1 MLNADWIKPE
11 KDFGLACPIFLKH
24 FKVNKKVK
32 SASLKISAKG
42 VYTTTL
48 NGQKIG
54 NAYMTP
60 GWTVYPKRIQFQE
73 YDITDLL
80 KEENSLLVTLARGWY
95 GGRISGDN
103 AQKRECAIIAEAV
116 INFTDGTVQSIKSDS
131 SWMCSYSNITFC
143 DIYDGQIY
151 DANIPQH
158 FNIKTVTA
166 DNNNLSVLVP
176 QQGAPV
182 IQNERIKPIK
192 IIRTPAGETVLDFG
206 QNLTGIIEVS
216 INAKKGETVSLSFA
230 EILDKNGN
238 FYNANYRSAKCL
250 YKYICREGLQTFAPE
265 LTFYGFRY
273 IRIDEFPSTA
283 VNSEMFTAVVL
294 HTEMEQTG
302 RISSSDALLNQLF
315 NNIIWGQKGNYLD
328 IPTDCP
334 QRDERQGWLG
344 DAQVFVRTA
353 SYNFNVQ
360 NFFRKWLTDM
370 RLSQN
375 QDGSIPSVVPAG
387 FGRIGAAWGDAV
399 TICPWQLYLTYADTD
414 VLKEMFPAMKRWV
427 DYITEHTTTEG
438 LWTGHWQ
445 YGDWLELTAPFGAYK
460 GDTREELVATAFYAH
475 SCNIVCKTGRV
486 LGEDISEYEE
496 LYRKIVQ
503 TFKNTYKENYITQ
516 TECVLALYFNLT
528 DSPETT
534 ATLLAEKI
542 HAAGDCLQTGFV
554 GTPYLLHALSDN
566 GYTDIAYDLLLR
578 KDFPSWLYSVTK
590 GATTIWEHWDG
601 IMPDGNLWPDNMNSY
616 NHYAYGA
623 VGDWLYRVCGGINT
637 VEAHPGFERVHFA
650 PVATDKIESFCA
662 EIDTINGTVKSGWK
676 HESGKIIY
684 EITTPVPATALIE
697 GKFYTLE
704 KGSYVF

>member
-42 VYTTTL
+42 VYTATL

-60 GWTVYPKRIQFQE
+60 GWTVYPKIIQFQE

-103 AQKRECAIIAEAV
+103 AKNRECAIIAEAV

-151 DANIPQH
+151 DANITH
-158 FNIKTVTA
+158 NFNIKTVTA

-182 IQNERIKPIK
+182 IQNERFKPIK
-192 IIRTPAGETVLDFG
+192 IIYTPAGETVLDFG
-206 QNLTGIIEVS
+206 QNLTGIVEISV
-216 INAKKGETVSLSFA
+216 NAQKGETVSLSFA

-273 IRIDEFPSTA
+273 IRIDEFPSTP
-283 VNSEMFTAVVL
+283 VNSEMFTGVVL

-360 NFFRKWLTDM
+360 SFFRKWLTDM

-475 SCNIVCKTGRV
+475 SCNIVCKCGKI
-486 LGEDISEYEE
+486 LGEDTSKYED
-496 LYRKIVQ
+496 LYKKIVQ
-503 TFKNTYKENYITQ
+503 TFKLTYKENFITQ
-516 TECVLALYFNLT
+516 TECVLSLYFNLT
-528 DSPETT
+528 DCPAKT
-534 ATLLAEKI
+534 AALLAEKI

-554 GTPYLLHALSDN
+554 GTPYLLHALSNN
-566 GYTDIAYDLLLR
+566 GYADIAYDLLLR

-623 VGDWLYRVCGGINT
+623 VGDWLYGVCAGINT
-637 VEAHPGFERVHFA
+637 VETHPGFERVHFA
-650 PVATDKIESFCA
+650 PIATDKIDSFYA
-662 EIDTINGTVKSGWK
+662 EIDTINGTIKSGWK
-676 HESGKIIY
+676 HENGKTIY
-684 EITTPVPATALIE
+684 EITTPVPATAVIE
-697 GKFYTLE
+697 GKSYTLK